1 MMEMVGRDDDVF
13 KLSALLNAARFV
25 TWLRSRDPPGRGRA
39 RLQTGCACLSAGRH
53 GDHGGGC
60 PDICRAK
67 AVRRTRGG
75 ERRAPRPQR
84 CGNRNRGLHL
94 RRGREEMHL
103 QAAQGVSLMFTRG
116 NSEAARVAL
125 NQSLAIAQQR
135 RDAPNQLQ
143 LLSLLHMFHHR
154 IGDFKTSAALS
165 LPRPLRL
172 HPPSRWPIPLWGVH
186 STISAISAAPAW
198 SLRQRY
204 SVGRTI
210 SGPARS
216 ISTSNTTITPTS
228 P

>member
-1 MMEMVGRDDDVF
+1 MQPA
-13 KLSALLNAARFV
+13 LSPSLAPVARPS
-25 TWLRSRDPPGRGRA
+25 RSRASTSTD
-39 RLQTGCACLSAGRH
+39 GCACLSAGRH

-75 ERRAPRPQR
+75 ERRAPGPQR

-154 IGDFKTSAALS
+154 IGDFKTT
-165 LPRPLRL
+165 L
-172 HPPSRWPIPLWGVH
+172 HYAKRSSVVADSTRHRVGPFPFGEFTPPYRRSRRRRRG
-186 STISAISAAPAW
+186 A
-198 SLRQRY
+198 
-204 SVGRTI
+204 
-210 SGPARS
+210 
-216 ISTSNTTITPTS
+216 
-228 P
+228 